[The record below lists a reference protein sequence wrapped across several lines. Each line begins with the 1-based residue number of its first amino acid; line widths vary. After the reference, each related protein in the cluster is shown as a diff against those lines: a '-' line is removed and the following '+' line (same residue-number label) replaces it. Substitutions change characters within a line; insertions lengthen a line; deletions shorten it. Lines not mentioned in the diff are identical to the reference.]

1 MAKQFKVKKKKT
13 KAKLAI
19 INFLTLNQT
28 LFHVCREYVANS
40 FSNCMPN
47 MKKTLETQMKAIIKQ
62 AKNTDMMDV
71 IDWNSRDLPR

>member
-1 MAKQFKVKKKKT
+1 
-13 KAKLAI
+13 
-19 INFLTLNQT
+19 
-28 LFHVCREYVANS
+28 
-40 FSNCMPN
+40 MPN